1 MNPAMFLN
9 KQLSYFAG
17 TAEERPI
24 YLFRTPASPLF
35 EHERAR
41 IVLRRME
48 VLTWVFMILVP
59 MWILADMLIFPP
71 EIVGPL
77 VFGRLMATLFLGL
90 LLVFS
95 LVVMERAT
103 WLVSYLS
110 VLFLM
115 AIPALFELYA
125 QPVFAAWQLTHP
137 HITQTQAAAIFLYR
151 QLPIIYIS
159 GLALFPMTLAES
171 LPIAIAITVIDAVV
185 DMDGLNLHALHAA
198 HWAGLWVVLVT
209 GGTAVLAGVLQF
221 NLAWQN
227 HQLAD
232 FDAETGLMKRD
243 AGMELLRWLWRDK
256 SAVGRC
262 IGVGIMALPQAP
274 AGARDDPA
282 EAKWLS
288 DEAEYLRQQL
298 LPDMYGIR
306 WSSRWFGV
314 VSLGHTLPELER
326 LMNAMH
332 GPATAPSGAQV
343 TRRIVVAERL
353 ADQCVGPNNLLSMAE
368 QKLKRALARA

>member
-24 YLFRTPASPLF
+24 YLFRAPASSLF

-48 VLTWVFMILVP
+48 VLTWIFMILVP

-71 EIVGPL
+71 EIVGSL
-77 VFGRLMATLFLGL
+77 VLGRLMATIALGL

-95 LVVMERAT
+95 LVVMERAS

-110 VLFLM
+110 VLLLM

-125 QPVFAAWQLTHP
+125 QPVFIAWQATQP
-137 HITQTQAAAIFLYR
+137 HITQAQAAAIFLYQ

-185 DMDGLNLHALHAA
+185 DMDGLNLHALHAT
-198 HWAGLWVVLVT
+198 HLAGLWVVLVA

-221 NLAWQN
+221 NLLWQN
-227 HQLAD
+227 HRLAD

-243 AGMELLRWLWRDK
+243 AATDLLRWLWKDK
-256 SAVGRC
+256 SAAGRC
-262 IGVGIMALPQAP
+262 IGVSMMALPPAP
-274 AGARDDPA
+274 AGATDNPS
-282 EAKWLS
+282 EAKWFS

-298 LPDMYGIR
+298 LPDMYGVR
-306 WSSRWFGV
+306 WSSHWFGV
-314 VSLGHTLPELER
+314 VSLGHTPDELEG
-326 LMNAMH
+326 LMNAIH
-332 GPATAPSGAQV
+332 SSSAAPSSAHGNRQF
-343 TRRIVVAERL
+343 VVAERT
-353 ADQCVGPNNLLSMAE
+353 ADHSVGPHNLLSKAE
-368 QKLKRALARA
+368 QKLRRVLASA

>member
-1 MNPAMFLN
+1 MNPALFLN

-17 TAEERPI
+17 TADESPI
-24 YLFRTPASPLF
+24 HLFRAPASPLF
-35 EHERAR
+35 GHERAR

-48 VLTWVFMILVP
+48 VLSWVFMILVP

-71 EIVGPL
+71 EVVGPL

-95 LVVMERAT
+95 LVVMERAS

-125 QPVFAAWQLTHP
+125 QPVFTAWQLTQP
-137 HITQTQAAAIFLYR
+137 HISQTQDAAIFLYR

-159 GLALFPMTLAES
+159 GLALFPMTLGES
-171 LPIAIAITVIDAVV
+171 LPIALAITAIDAVV
-185 DMDGLNLHALHAA
+185 DMDGLNLNALHAA

-221 NLAWQN
+221 NLLWQN
-227 HQLAD
+227 HRLAD
-232 FDAETGLMKRD
+232 FDAETGLMKRAAAMD
-243 AGMELLRWLWRDK
+243 LLGWLWRDK
-256 SAVGRC
+256 SAVARH
-262 IGVGIMALPQAP
+262 ISVGIMALPAAP
-274 AGARDDPA
+274 AGAGDEPA
-282 EAKWLS
+282 QAKWLA
-288 DEAEYLRQQL
+288 DEAECLRQQL
-298 LPDMYGIR
+298 LPDMYGVR

-314 VSLGHTLPELER
+314 VSLGHTPRELDD
-326 LMNAMH
+326 LMNTMRGYAFAPVGTH
-332 GPATAPSGAQV
+332 GHRPV
-343 TRRIVVAERL
+343 VVAERL
-353 ADQCVGPNNLLSMAE
+353 ADQCVGPNNLLSTAE
-368 QKLKRALARA
+368 RKLRQALASA